1 MSAVMTEK
9 RVALKNV
16 LFATDFSRIADAAL
30 PYAVAVARRY
40 EGIVFVAHVLPSE
53 LWEAPGAP
61 AADPT
66 REANRR
72 AALQQLDMLMEL
84 GTFQGTPHQARFA
97 EGDVWEALARII
109 REDHIDLV
117 VLGTQGRSGLQ
128 RLLLGSV
135 AEEIFRCA
143 DVPVLTVGP
152 HAAAKTSSEPLRHI
166 LYPTD
171 FSEQAAAA
179 LPFALSLA
187 EENDA
192 RLTLLHVVPADPGQG
207 EARERSRL
215 GYLKRLK
222 EVLPREAKRW
232 ERVDFEVRFGDA
244 AGAILALAGERAADL
259 IVLGVT
265 RAGAFARAESHLRR
279 STAMKIVSHA
289 QAPVLS
295 VRS

>member
-9 RVALKNV
+9 HVALKNV

-30 PYAVAVARRY
+30 PYAVAIAHRHQ
-40 EGIVFVAHVLPSE
+40 GSLFVAHVLPSE
-53 LWEAPGAP
+53 LWEAPGLP
-61 AADPT
+61 ASDPT

-72 AALQQLDMLMEL
+72 VAQQQLQALMES
-84 GTFQGTPHQARFA
+84 GAFAGAQRQARFA

-109 REDHIDLV
+109 REDNIDLV
-117 VLGTQGRSGLQ
+117 VLGTQGRTGLQ

-135 AEEIFRCA
+135 AEEIFLSA

-152 HAAAKTSSEPLRHI
+152 HAAAQPAGEMFRHI

-171 FSEQAAAA
+171 FTEQAAAA
-179 LPFALSLA
+179 LPFALAFA

-192 RLTLLHVVPADPGQG
+192 RLTLLHVVPANPGPG
-207 EARERSRL
+207 EAQERART

-222 EVLPREAKRW
+222 EALPPEARRW
-232 ERVDFEVRFGDA
+232 ERVDYEVRFGNA
-244 AGAILALAGERAADL
+244 ATAILEVAAERDADL
-259 IVLGVT
+259 IVLGVQ
-265 RAGAFARAESHLRR
+265 RAGAFARAESHLRG
-279 STAMKIVSHA
+279 SVAQQVASQA